1 LVFKNRDIICEQIG
15 SILKCRNFL
24 YDEVFLT
31 FQDQMYGGRD
41 ELLADI
47 LSIVHVD
54 NEQAKAEGAV
64 AMMFW
69 CLVPEILLQLAH
81 KVSPF

>member
-1 LVFKNRDIICEQIG
+1 
-15 SILKCRNFL
+15 
-24 YDEVFLT
+24 
-31 FQDQMYGGRD
+31 MYGGRD

>member
-1 LVFKNRDIICEQIG
+1 
-15 SILKCRNFL
+15 
-24 YDEVFLT
+24 
-31 FQDQMYGGRD
+31 MYGGRD

-64 AMMFW
+64 AMMCW
-69 CLVPEILLQLAH
+69 CLVPEILLQFAH